1 MLCVKGEKKESG
13 MTEILSLFMKKH
25 LECLILTCRIYSFRF
40 FFSDSSFIN
49 PTNMLNICSESYIN
63 VGARMPGGNH
73 RAFLVQGISQ
83 ENHPGSFFFFFFQFY
98 IFLAFNSATEINI
111 RKTLALLR
119 PPVQS
124 I

>member
-83 ENHPGSFFFFFFQFY
+83 ENHPGSFFFFFFSVLYLSCLQFCY
-98 IFLAFNSATEINI
+98 
-111 RKTLALLR
+111 
-119 PPVQS
+119 
-124 I
+124 